1 MDYSN
6 YKIIGNFGELI
17 LNVNGT
23 EATGTYEQNG
33 TLKGAFINNTFL
45 DFTLSLNSDKLKDHG
60 FLWRIKPDSIDKLY
74 LFNEEILIK

>member
-23 EATGTYEQNG
+23 EAVS
-33 TLKGAFINNTFL
+33 IN
-45 DFTLSLNSDKLKDHG
+45 
-60 FLWRIKPDSIDKLY
+60 IC
-74 LFNEEILIK
+74 